1 MAMENHI
8 YYFTGQCKA
17 SMKKAIIYNMT
28 VHISSYGSIE
38 GCQCACSVG
47 EPPDAHCKHV
57 IALLLGVEEMKR
69 ERKFILNISCTQQ
82 LQSFHKPLKN
92 YFGTP
97 LKADKLPLKK
107 E

>member
-38 GCQCACSVG
+38 GCQCDCSVG
-47 EPPDAHCKHV
+47 EPPDAHCNT
-57 IALLLGVEEMKR
+57 LTLLGVEEMKR
-69 ERKFILNISCTQQ
+69 ERKIILNISCTQQ